1 MSQQSRSILALS
13 VLAAGAI
20 TTRRFVGFDGNQASV
35 QGQKV
40 AGVSRETIAAAG
52 EYTSVDVAGTA
63 VVETGGA
70 LNPGD
75 TVISDNQ
82 GRAIVNSGALKIAA
96 GAVAVTSAAAN
107 GTADI
112 TGSDTPEF
120 ICGRVAPGQS
130 STGAGQFVEII
141 LGR

>member
-1 MSQQSRSILALS
+1 MRSIMALS
-13 VLAAGAI
+13 VLAGGAI

-40 AGVSRETIAAAG
+40 SGVARAA
-52 EYTSVDVAGTA
+52 SVAGGDYIPIDVIGTA
-63 VVETGGA
+63 IVEAGAA

-82 GRAIVNSGALKIAA
+82 GRAIATTGPLAIKA
-96 GAVAVTSAAAN
+96 GAVAVTSNAAN
-107 GTADI
+107 GAGDLQ
-112 TGSDTPEF
+112 GSDLPEF

-130 STGAGQFVEII
+130 SSAAGQFVEII